1 MALRSEIVKW
11 AIWESDFGEWKPSAE
26 EMQKFFRTVGLDPP
40 TDADMKKFQTLGV
53 GRAGKRLFHR
63 LARHLRLLRA
73 EALGRPG
80 CAVAVGR

>member
-40 TDADMKKFQTLGV
+40 TCGHEEIPDLG
-53 GRAGKRLFHR
+53 GRTCR
-63 LARHLRLLRA
+63 
-73 EALGRPG
+73 
-80 CAVAVGR
+80 